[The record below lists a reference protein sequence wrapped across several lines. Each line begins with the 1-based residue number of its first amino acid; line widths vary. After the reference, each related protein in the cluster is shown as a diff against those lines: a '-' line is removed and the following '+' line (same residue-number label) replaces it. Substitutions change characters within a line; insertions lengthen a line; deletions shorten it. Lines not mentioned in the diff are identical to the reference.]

1 MVGVVGVGAFRHRAK
16 ERFAPISLP
25 LPPPPSR
32 EEEEEV
38 GEATTVKVI
47 TIIIISFSTTR
58 NRDNNNMDTESYAT
72 IKFVHRRRLLQI
84 MLLMKT
90 TT

>member
-1 MVGVVGVGAFRHRAK
+1 MVVVVGVVALGHRAK

-38 GEATTVKVI
+38 GEATTVKV

-58 NRDNNNMDTESYAT
+58 NRDNNIDTESYAT
-72 IKFVHRRRLLQI
+72 IKFVHHRRLLQI
-84 MLLMKT
+84 MMLMKT